1 MHVCLC
7 VCVCTCSVCVCA
19 CVCVCVVEVLSLEE
33 WLVWRLETLAYPTV
47 NCIFMYL
54 MLSALL
60 YRQLSELLNIHREIA
75 SK

>member
-1 MHVCLC
+1 M
-7 VCVCTCSVCVCA
+7 CVCA
-19 CVCVCVVEVLSLEE
+19 CVCVHVQCVCACVRVCVVEVLSLEE

-60 YRQLSELLNIHREIA
+60 YLQLSELLNIHREIA